1 MIEAAPQREP
11 HISAKSAVETA
22 NLYGDFTIGLMNE
35 MRSHPELARWV
46 DTLRAT
52 ARRGSNAAVLSEM
65 RTVLDEGF
73 VGHMNVV
80 VYTAE
85 AVREWQKR
93 RVVYRLHHELSSQLM
108 DTDPT
113 NEIPCEVFRRLPH
126 PNPFVIFPEPIPT
139 EPALNGPPLIRKPSY
154 LGMMVTGM
162 TKYNWVCSTD
172 DPELNVLVI
181 ALASSLQYVGQMVT
195 YEERQV
201 ILPISG
207 NRSVEQMVT
216 DQFSGGMRSRVGA
229 DSAATDLEAM
239 RMAVSLMLYLCSD
252 RPDLSGST
260 QVVRRKRGPIHQV
273 LDLGYD
279 IGPKLL
285 AARKASKS
293 SGSSPAT
300 GKHVRT
306 HLRRAHWHTYWT
318 GPRDGD
324 QTPIVKWLS
333 SITVNEEGESG
344 RPQVFTVD

>member
-1 MIEAAPQREP
+1 ME
-11 HISAKSAVETA
+11 
-22 NLYGDFTIGLMNE
+22 
-35 MRSHPELARWV
+35 
-46 DTLRAT
+46 
-52 ARRGSNAAVLSEM
+52 
-65 RTVLDEGF
+65 
-73 VGHMNVV
+73 
-80 VYTAE
+80 
-85 AVREWQKR
+85 
-93 RVVYRLHHELSSQLM
+93 
-108 DTDPT
+108 TDPT
-113 NEIPCEVFRRLPH
+113 TEIPCEVFRRLPH

-139 EPALNGPPLIRKPSY
+139 EPALNGPPLIRKPTY

-162 TKYNWVCSTD
+162 TKYNGICSTD

-181 ALASSLQYVGQMVT
+181 ALASSLQYVDQAVT

-207 NRSVEQMVT
+207 NRSVEQMIT
-216 DQFSGGMRSRVGA
+216 DQFKKKMRYRVGA
-229 DSAATDLEAM
+229 DSPATDLEAM

-260 QVVRRKRGPIHQV
+260 QVVRRKRGPAHEV

-285 AARKASKS
+285 AARRASRS
-293 SGSSPAT
+293 SGSLPTT
-300 GKHVRT
+300 GQHVRT

-324 QTPIVKWLS
+324 RTPIVKWLS
-333 SITVNEEGESG
+333 SIIVNDEGESG